1 MMKDQDGL
9 KIRWGQQKL
18 APGEKELRLVFKYFR
33 TAGIVLAAA
42 LYALP
47 ANAETKITIGTAG
60 GGTAT
65 AALYT
70 AKEEGYFAKG
80 GLDVSI
86 LMGGLDSNM
95 PSALLS
101 HSLEIAAT
109 SATTYFQA
117 VDGGLDLVVVL
128 GGTATS
134 KRPTDEAVI
143 AAKDSG
149 IKEPK
154 DFIGRKVGVPGIGA
168 ALHVLY
174 RYWLT
179 ERGVDFH
186 QVQFAET
193 QLPRMRDLL
202 AAKTVDAVV
211 AVNPFIGQ
219 ITDAGVG
226 YIAVPLAGQI
236 PSGKPVILY
245 VATREWADDHKS
257 EVAAFRAAIIEGAK
271 FVAAEPDRTKEDINR
286 YAKLPPQVLKVA
298 QISDQAPKID
308 IADLNWWFDVMK
320 RQGMLTRDMDVK
332 KLLYP

>member
-1 MMKDQDGL
+1 MPKSF
-9 KIRWGQQKL
+9 
-18 APGEKELRLVFKYFR
+18 RLSAIAVV
-33 TAGIVLAAA
+33 ACLI
-42 LYALP
+42 YALP
-47 ANAETKITIGTAG
+47 AAADTKLTIGTAG

-65 AALYT
+65 AALFA
-70 AKEEGYFAKG
+70 AKEEGYFSKH
-80 GLDVSI
+80 GLDISI

-95 PSALLS
+95 PSALLA
-101 HSLEIAAT
+101 HSLDIAAT
-109 SATTYFQA
+109 STTTFFQA

-134 KRPTDEAVI
+134 KRPTDEAVL

-219 ITDAGVG
+219 IVDAGVG
-226 YIAVPLAGQI
+226 YIAVPLAGEI
-236 PSGKPVILY
+236 PSGKPVIMY
-245 VATREWADDHKS
+245 VATRDWADQHKG
-257 EVAAFRAAIIEGAK
+257 EVAAFRASILEGAS

-298 QISDQAPKID
+298 QLSDQAPHID
-308 IADLNWWFDVMK
+308 AADLNWWFGVMK
-320 RQGMLTRDMDVK
+320 RQDMLTHAIDVK

>member
-1 MMKDQDGL
+1 VL
-9 KIRWGQQKL
+9 KN
-18 APGEKELRLVFKYFR
+18 FR
-33 TAGIVLAAA
+33 YVGIVLAAA

-47 ANAETKITIGTAG
+47 ATAQTKLTIGTAG

-65 AALYT
+65 AGLFA
-70 AKEEGYFAKG
+70 AKEEGYFAKR
-80 GLDVSI
+80 GLDMSI

-95 PSALLS
+95 PSALLA
-101 HSLEIAAT
+101 HSLDIAAT
-109 SATTYFQA
+109 SATTFFQA
-117 VDGGLDLVVVL
+117 VDGGLDLVVIL

-149 IKEPK
+149 IHEAK
-154 DFIGRKVGVPGIGA
+154 DFVGRKVGVPGIGA

-186 QVQFAET
+186 KVEFAET

-219 ITDAGVG
+219 IVDAGVG
-226 YIAVPLAGQI
+226 YIAVPLAGEI
-236 PSGKPVILY
+236 PSGKPVIMY
-245 VATREWADDHKS
+245 VTTREWADQHKT
-257 EVAAFRAAIIEGAK
+257 EVAAFRAAIVEAAD
-271 FVAAEPDRTKEDINR
+271 FVAAEPDRTKEDANR
-286 YAKLPPQVLKVA
+286 YAKLPPQVMKAA
-298 QISDQAPKID
+298 QLSDQVPKINRD
-308 IADLNWWFDVMK
+308 DLAWWFDVMK
-320 RQGMLTRDMDVK
+320 RQGMLTRAIDVN

>member
-1 MMKDQDGL
+1 ML
-9 KIRWGQQKL
+9 KK
-18 APGEKELRLVFKYFR
+18 KFRL
-33 TAGIVLAAA
+33 TLIVLAAA

-47 ANAETKITIGTAG
+47 AAAETKLTIGTAG

-65 AALYT
+65 AALFA
-70 AKEEGYFAKG
+70 AKEEGYFGKR
-80 GLDVSI
+80 GLDMSI
-86 LMGGLDSNM
+86 MMGGLDSNM
-95 PSALLS
+95 PSALLA
-101 HSLEIAAT
+101 HSLDIAAT
-109 SATTYFQA
+109 SATTFFQA
-117 VDGGLDLVVVL
+117 IDGGLDLVVIL

-134 KRPTDEAVI
+134 KRPTDEAVL

-149 IKEPK
+149 IHEAK

-179 ERGVDFH
+179 EHGVDFH
-186 QVQFAET
+186 QVQFAEA
-193 QLPRMRDLL
+193 QMPRMRDLL
-202 AAKTVDAVV
+202 AAKTLDAAV

-226 YIAVPLAGQI
+226 YIAVPLAGEI

-245 VATREWADDHKS
+245 VTTRDWADQHKG
-257 EVAAFRAAIIEGAK
+257 EVAGFRASIIEGAS

-286 YAKLPPQVLKVA
+286 YAKLPPQVLKVS
-298 QISDQAPKID
+298 QLSDQAPKID
-308 IADLNWWFDVMK
+308 LADLGWWSDVMK
-320 RQGMLTRDMDVK
+320 KQGMLTHDVDVK

>member
-1 MMKDQDGL
+1 ML
-9 KIRWGQQKL
+9 KYIR
-18 APGEKELRLVFKYFR
+18 
-33 TAGIVLAAA
+33 GIATIGAVA
-42 LYALP
+42 LSALP
-47 ANAETKITIGTAG
+47 AAADTKLSVGTAG

-65 AALYT
+65 AALFA
-70 AKEEGYFAKG
+70 AKEEGYFGKR
-80 GLDVSI
+80 GLEVSI

-95 PSALLS
+95 PSALLA
-101 HSLEIAAT
+101 HSLDIAAT
-109 SATTYFQA
+109 SATTFFQA
-117 VDGGLDLVVVL
+117 VDGGLDLVVIL

-134 KRPTDEAVI
+134 KRPTDEAVL

-149 IKEPK
+149 IHEPK

-186 QVQFAET
+186 KVEFAET
-193 QLPRMRDLL
+193 LLPRMRDLL

-226 YIAVPLAGQI
+226 YIAVPLAGEI
-236 PSGKPVILY
+236 PSGKPVIMY
-245 VATREWADDHKS
+245 VTTRDWADQHKA
-257 EVAAFRAAIIEGAK
+257 EVAAFRAGIGEGAD
-271 FVAAEPDRTKEDINR
+271 FVAADPDHTKEDINR

-298 QISDQAPKID
+298 QLSDQVPKID
-308 IADLNWWFDVMK
+308 AAGLGWWFDVMK
-320 RQGMLTRDMDVK
+320 RQGMLTHAIDVK

>member
-1 MMKDQDGL
+1 VL
-9 KIRWGQQKL
+9 KNVCRATL
-18 APGEKELRLVFKYFR
+18 AL
-33 TAGIVLAAA
+33 TAVAIS
-42 LYALP
+42 ALP
-47 ANAETKITIGTAG
+47 AFADTKLTIGTAG

-65 AALYT
+65 AALF
-70 AKEEGYFAKG
+70 ASKEEGYFGKR
-80 GLDVSI
+80 GLDVGI
-86 LMGGLDSNM
+86 LIGGLDSNM
-95 PSALLS
+95 PSALLA
-101 HSLEIAAT
+101 HSLDIAAT
-109 SATTYFQA
+109 SATTFFQA
-117 VDGGLDLVVVL
+117 IDGGLDLVVIL

-134 KRPTDEAVI
+134 KRPTDEAVL

-186 QVQFAET
+186 KVDFAET
-193 QLPRMRDLL
+193 LLPRMRDLL

-226 YIAVPLAGQI
+226 YIAVPLAGEI

-245 VATREWADDHKS
+245 VTTREWADGHKT
-257 EVAAFRAAIIEGAK
+257 EVAAFRAAIFEGAD

-298 QISDQAPKID
+298 QLSDQAPKID
-308 IADLNWWFDVMK
+308 TADLDWWFGVMK
-320 RQGMLTRDMDVK
+320 RQGMLTRDIDVK